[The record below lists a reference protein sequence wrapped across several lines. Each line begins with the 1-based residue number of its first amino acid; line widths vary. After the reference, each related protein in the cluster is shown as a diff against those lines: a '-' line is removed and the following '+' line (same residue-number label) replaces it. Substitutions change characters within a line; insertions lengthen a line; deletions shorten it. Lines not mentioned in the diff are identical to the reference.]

1 MSDYLQRNSIITAV
15 ASSLHNS
22 IGGTDIQVF
31 LETSECSTY
40 TVKID
45 FFL

>member
-1 MSDYLQRNSIITAV
+1 MSDLLQRNSIITAV

-22 IGGTDIQVF
+22 IDGTDIQIF

-40 TVKID
+40 IVKID
-45 FFL
+45 FFI